1 MKILVTGGLG
11 HLGTCLAERLSRG
24 YEVTVLDN
32 CSNHLE
38 NYELSDAIRV
48 LKGDIRDYDTVKKAL
63 KNTDFIIHAAAQI
76 DVERS
81 IRDPIFD
88 ADNNI
93 NGALNLLE
101 AARKHNNI
109 KKFIYFSSAAI
120 YGMPTYIPIDE
131 KHPTDPISPY
141 GLSKLTGERYSLLYH
156 KLYNLPVVCIRPFN
170 IYSERQNPDNPYS
183 GVISKFIKQIQLDQP
198 LTIFGDGEQTRD
210 FVHLR
215 DVLSFVELVLENDY
229 TIGDVFNI
237 GTGKPTSI
245 NQLAVLLLKVFKNE
259 ELGVI
264 YKREREGD
272 IKHSVANIEHA
283 RRVGYDPK
291 VSIEKG
297 IEMMLKRKSMSSTEE
312 NP

>member
-198 LTIFGDGEQTRD
+198 LTIFGDGEQT
-210 FVHLR
+210 
-215 DVLSFVELVLENDY
+215 
-229 TIGDVFNI
+229 
-237 GTGKPTSI
+237 
-245 NQLAVLLLKVFKNE
+245 
-259 ELGVI
+259 
-264 YKREREGD
+264 
-272 IKHSVANIEHA
+272 
-283 RRVGYDPK
+283 
-291 VSIEKG
+291 
-297 IEMMLKRKSMSSTEE
+297 
-312 NP
+312 